1 MLPEIEQRVE
11 FLNQVQIFTEL
22 KENDLAVIADR
33 LRFVHFNF
41 GDVIF
46 REGDEGDNIYFIFK
60 GKLRVTRFDED
71 AKAEIELAI
80 LDVGDTVGEDALYFN
95 RERSATVSAFD
106 DVDLYYFDSVDFDWL
121 RENFPQ
127 IEPYLAAF
135 TRTHEISSKLQI
147 DWLGEGEYINLINR
161 RHPIRLVG
169 EILTMAVLVSLDLT
183 IITAVTL
190 LFNQM
195 AWLMA
200 FVWVIGGGLGLLGLI
215 AIIWAWAEWMNDYFI
230 VTNVRV
236 VWRERI
242 LFRGTSRQE
251 TPLRTIQSM
260 NIETGNFFHRSI
272 KVGDLIVRT
281 FNSELHMSDVHHP
294 ERMKELIQG
303 FILRSRR
310 RSQRD
315 QLTAIRQSIRDKLG
329 IEGDDASFEE
339 PSSIPPVVAKKPG
352 RFAIFKTRIVDGD
365 TITYRKHWSI
375 FIKNSLAPNIV
386 FVLSLI
392 GISFLSAYIVLYE
405 IDGGS
410 WIWWITVL
418 ATIIFFFWWLY
429 EYEDWRNDLYRVTR
443 DLIID
448 RDKKPFGKES
458 FRSAP
463 VKNIQSLGHEVP
475 NLIGLI
481 LNVGNVYINVG
492 DETFSFEGV
501 HDPSVVHQD
510 ISRRMEELV
519 SQQEQDQMQQEH
531 ERMATWLEIY
541 HNETEDQRFPWRN
554 QDLDF

>member
-1 MLPEIEQRVE
+1 MLPEIEKRVN
-11 FLNQVQIFTEL
+11 FLQQVQIFNEL
-22 KENDLAVIADR
+22 SDDDLGIIAGR
-33 LRFVHFNF
+33 LKYVQYKI
-41 GDVIF
+41 GEVIF
-46 REGDEGDNIYFIFK
+46 REGDEGDNIYFVAR
-60 GKLRVTRFDED
+60 GKLRISRFDDEIGS
-71 AKAEIELAI
+71 EIELAI
-80 LDVGDTVGEDALYFN
+80 FDVGDTVGEDALYFN

-106 DVDLYYFDSVDFDWL
+106 AVDLYYLNSNDFDWL
-121 RENFPQ
+121 REKYPQ
-127 IEPYLAAF
+127 VEPYLAAF
-135 TRTHEISSKLQI
+135 SRTHEISSRLHI
-147 DWLGEGEYINLINR
+147 DWLGEGEYINLITR

-169 EILTMAVLVSLDLT
+169 EILLMAVLVSFDLT
-183 IITAVTL
+183 ILTAVSL

-195 AWLMA
+195 A
-200 FVWVIGGGLGLLGLI
+200 GLLAFAWIVGGSLALVGFL
-215 AIIWAWAEWMNDYFI
+215 AILWAWAEWRNDYFI

-260 NIETGNFFHRSI
+260 NIQTGNFFHRAI
-272 KVGDLIVRT
+272 QVGDLIVRT

-315 QLTAIRQSIRDKLG
+315 QLTAIRQTIRDRLE
-329 IEGDDASFEE
+329 IEGEEAAFEE
-339 PSSIPPVVAKKPG
+339 PSSIPPVAAKKPG

-375 FIKNSLAPNIV
+375 FLKNSLAPNIV
-386 FVLSLI
+386 FILSLI
-392 GISFLSAYIVLYE
+392 AISFLSAYLVINE
-405 IDGGS
+405 INGGK
-410 WIWWITVL
+410 WIWWITAL
-418 ATIIFFFWWLY
+418 ATVGFFFWWLY

-463 VKNIQSLGHEVP
+463 IKNIQSLGHEVP
-475 NLIGLI
+475 SIIGLI

-492 DETFSFEGV
+492 DETFSFDGV

-519 SQQEQDQMQQEH
+519 AQQEQDRMEQEH

-541 HNETEDQRFPWRN
+541 HEETEDQRFPWRN
-554 QDLDF
+554 QDLGF